1 MKILFLA
8 PHLST
13 GGMPAFL
20 LKRIETLQ
28 KYTDADVYVVEFK
41 NYSSEYVVQKN
52 KIEKLCSV
60 FTLLDDKMKL
70 MDIIKNNNI
79 DVVHIDEMIEGFDSH
94 NQVPEELMKAL
105 YAPGRTWRIVETC
118 HNVWFN
124 PDQSKRYHPDA
135 YAFCTPYHLETFAN
149 MQSPKYVLEF
159 PIEDKRQTYNWQD
172 AFTELEFD
180 GAKEHVVNVG
190 LWTPGK
196 NQKEAVEIARRMPD
210 VQFHFVGNQAVNF
223 KDYWEPIMAD
233 LPANCKVWGERD
245 DAWKFMLASDVF
257 MFNSTWECNPLV
269 VREAVSYG
277 CKILTRNL
285 PQYCGMFD

>member
-52 KIEKLCSV
+52 KIEKLCNV

-105 YAPGRTWRIVETC
+105 YAPNRTWRIVETC

-135 YAFCTPYHLETFAN
+135 YAFCTPYHLETFVN

-159 PIEDKRQTYNWQD
+159 PIEDKRQTYNWQ
-172 AFTELEFD
+172 
-180 GAKEHVVNVG
+180 
-190 LWTPGK
+190 
-196 NQKEAVEIARRMPD
+196 
-210 VQFHFVGNQAVNF
+210 
-223 KDYWEPIMAD
+223 
-233 LPANCKVWGERD
+233 
-245 DAWKFMLASDVF
+245 
-257 MFNSTWECNPLV
+257 
-269 VREAVSYG
+269 
-277 CKILTRNL
+277 
-285 PQYCGMFD
+285 